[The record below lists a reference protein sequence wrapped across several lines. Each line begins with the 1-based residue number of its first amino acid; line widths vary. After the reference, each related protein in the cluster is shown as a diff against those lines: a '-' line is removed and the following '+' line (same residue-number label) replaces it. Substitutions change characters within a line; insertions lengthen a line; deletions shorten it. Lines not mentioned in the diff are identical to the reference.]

1 MAPPETGD
9 FGELLLSAP
18 VARALREMGYREPT
32 PIQREAIPPF
42 LAGKDV
48 VGRAKTGTGKTAAFG
63 IPLAEKIDPRR
74 PGVQALVLV
83 PTRELARQVADDLG
97 RIGRY
102 RGLKVLPVYGGEAIG
117 PQAQAL
123 ERGVHVV
130 VGTPGRVIDHL
141 SRGTLHFREVRIVI
155 LDECDEMLDIG
166 FAEDIE
172 TILRRTP
179 KARQTGLFSATI
191 PLFVRKLVWRYM
203 KDPVFIEIDP
213 DQPIVETIEQV
224 YYEVA
229 ERDKLAALIEVLD
242 RMTGEERILIFR
254 RTQRGVDGL
263 TRTMWDQGF
272 HIQALHGGMKQSER
286 NRVMTAFRSGDT
298 APFGRHE
305 CRRPWHRC
313 RGDHP
318 RHQLRLPRE
327 RRGVH
332 PPDRSHGAR
341 RSAGHRDL
349 LRRRVGP
356 RRLRTDPRSG
366 RRPPAPR
373 PTPAVPFARPRWLS
387 RSLKRGCRRIRRRPA
402 SCPPGCPRGRRA
414 LLAE

>member
-1 MAPPETGD
+1 VSTVVERTKEQGGARSVAPPETGY

-18 VARALREMGYREPT
+18 VARALREMGYHEPT

-63 IPLAEKIDPRR
+63 IPIAEKIDPRR
-74 PGVQALVLV
+74 PGVQALILV

-254 RTQRGVDGL
+254 RTQRGVDEL

-286 NRVMTAFRSGDT
+286 NRVMTTFRSGALPLLVATNVAARGIDVEGITHVINYDFPESVEEYIHRIGRT
-298 APFGRHE
+298 ARAGRPGTAISFVAE
-305 CRRPWHRC
+305 WDLAAFEQIRARV
-313 RGDHP
+313 GD
-318 RHQLRLPRE
+318 RL
-327 RRGVH
+327 RRGQLQLY
-332 PPDRSHGAR
+332 S
-341 RSAGHRDL
+341 S
-349 LRRRVGP
+349 
-356 RRLRTDPRSG
+356 
-366 RRPPAPR
+366 
-373 PTPAVPFARPRWLS
+373 
-387 RSLKRGCRRIRRRPA
+387 
-402 SCPPGCPRGRRA
+402 RA
-414 LLAE
+414 LAG